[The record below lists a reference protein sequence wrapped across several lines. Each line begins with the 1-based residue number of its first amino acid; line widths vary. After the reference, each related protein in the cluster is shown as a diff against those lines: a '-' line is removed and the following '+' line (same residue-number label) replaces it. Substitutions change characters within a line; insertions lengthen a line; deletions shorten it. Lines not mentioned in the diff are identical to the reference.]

1 MPRRDRE
8 LDRYTREGALLFGGV
23 LAILLQLGDPVVA
36 RGVAA
41 HSSFATDPLG
51 RLRRTLE
58 DVYAIRLGRDEHER
72 LARQHVNRAHAGVPG
87 AREAAH
93 QLWVAATL
101 YAIGVET
108 HERLVGGIGDATRDE
123 IYAASARLG
132 TALQLPEDAWPATR
146 DAFEEYWVERV
157 AGLEFTPEALI
168 VAEQLMHPSGPWW
181 LRRAMPFVVEV
192 TAALAPAA
200 VRAPLGLTEDPAR
213 HARSLRR
220 ARTLVRVTPGPL
232 RRLPSRL
239 LLRGLVARRPHSAR
253 MP

>member
-1 MPRRDRE
+1 MPSPERE
-8 LDRYTREGALLFGGV
+8 LDRYTRDGALLFGGV

-58 DVYAIRLGRDEHER
+58 YVYAIRLGRDEHER

-87 AREAAH
+87 ARDAEH

-101 YAIGVET
+101 YAVGVET
-108 HERLVGGIGDATRDE
+108 YERLVGALADPARDE

-132 TALQLPEDAWPATR
+132 TALQLPEAAWPATS
-146 DAFEEYWVERV
+146 DAFDEYWTARV
-157 AGLEFTPEALI
+157 AGLSFTPEALI

-181 LRRAMPFVVEV
+181 LRRAMPFVIEV
-192 TAALAPAA
+192 TAALAPPS
-200 VRAPLGLTEDPAR
+200 VRVPLGLTEDSVR
-213 HARSLRR
+213 HARALRR
-220 ARTLVRVTPGPL
+220 ARTLIRLTPGPL

-239 LLRGLVARRPHSAR
+239 LLRGLVAGRPHSAR

>member
-1 MPRRDRE
+1 MPSRDRE

-41 HSSFATDPLG
+41 HSGFAHDPLG

-58 DVYAIRLGRDEHER
+58 YVYAIRLGRVQHER

-87 AREAAH
+87 ARDAEH

-101 YAIGVET
+101 YAVGIDT
-108 HERLVGGIGDATRDE
+108 HERLVAPLADRTRDE

-132 TALQLPEDAWPATR
+132 TALQLPAEAWPTTR
-146 DAFEEYWVERV
+146 ADFDDYWNDQV
-157 AGLEFTPEALI
+157 AHLDFTPEARR
-168 VAEQLMHPSGPWW
+168 VAALLLHPSGPWW
-181 LRRAMPFVVEV
+181 LRRVMPFVVEV
-192 TAALAPAA
+192 TAALAPPS
-200 VRAPLGLTEDPAR
+200 VRAPLGLTDDPAR
-213 HARSLRR
+213 HARALRR
-220 ARTLVRVTPGPL
+220 ARTLVRLTPGPL
-232 RRLPSRL
+232 RRVPSRI
-239 LLRGLVARRPHSAR
+239 LLRGLVAGESHSAR